1 MTGTGTIQDRPG
13 ALMPINKE
21 VLKKKKKSTK
31 QNTYLNGD
39 MSKGQIIQLKGLND

>member
-21 VLKKKKKSTK
+21 VLKKKKKNP
-31 QNTYLNGD
+31 QNKTPTLMGICQRD
-39 MSKGQIIQLKGLND
+39 K

>member
-21 VLKKKKKSTK
+21 VLKKKKNP
-31 QNTYLNGD
+31 QNKTPTLMGICQRD
-39 MSKGQIIQLKGLND
+39 K

>member
-21 VLKKKKKSTK
+21 VLKKKNP
-31 QNTYLNGD
+31 QNKTPTLMGICQRD
-39 MSKGQIIQLKGLND
+39 K